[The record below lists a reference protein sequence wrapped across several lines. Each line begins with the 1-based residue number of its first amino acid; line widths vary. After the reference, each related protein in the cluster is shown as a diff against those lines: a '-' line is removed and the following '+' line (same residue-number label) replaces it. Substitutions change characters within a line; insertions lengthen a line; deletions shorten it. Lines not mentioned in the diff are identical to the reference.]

1 MPSIHGWKSIEKARE
16 AGGFAG
22 KHGALPLWDLSK
34 RELVE
39 IAIRLGAQ
47 VAGEC
52 DTAEAGI
59 VVAMQEHE
67 ALRLNGI
74 V

>member
-1 MPSIHGWKSIEKARE
+1 MPSLHAWKSIEKARA

-22 KHGALPLWDLSK
+22 EHAALPLWDMSK

-52 DTAEAGI
+52 DTAGAGI
-59 VVAMQEHE
+59 IVAMQEHE

-74 V
+74 I